1 MEEEIDGNLSI
12 DPEADSEKSV
22 VIEEDITWDK
32 DNILVIWED
41 REEHPH
47 VSEYFGAHWDAIS

>member
-1 MEEEIDGNLSI
+1 VEEEIDGYLSI

-22 VIEEDITWDK
+22 VIERDITRDK
-32 DNILVIWED
+32 DNILVIWEN